1 MFLFCNFGESG
12 SFLEKAN
19 MMVLSKEATEKK
31 ISLETH
37 LMVTT
42 KNPDERLSGEAV

>member
-1 MFLFCNFGESG
+1 
-12 SFLEKAN
+12 
-19 MMVLSKEATEKK
+19 MMVLSKEATEKE